1 MDWNDIKIF
10 LALVR
15 HGSVRAA
22 AMKLG
27 VSHSTVARRID
38 AFEAHLGVRLF
49 ERHSTGFA
57 ITPAGE
63 DVLANAEG
71 VENIV
76 HDLELRVLGRDQSL
90 SGNIHLTTMDFLATH
105 LLMPHL
111 AEFSLLYPDI
121 NLKVSTTYDTLDM
134 SKREADVA
142 LRCTKSPPGHL
153 AGKKVATLYM
163 AAYASPSYLDANRL
177 GMDSTACWIG
187 YTGESLHPKWVKDSD
202 YPHLSARGHFESM
215 LLQLEAAKSGMG
227 IGMLPCLIGD
237 GEKNL
242 RRLPLSCPKPVFD
255 LWLLTHRDARA
266 TARLRIFTKFLAN
279 AIASEQARLEGS
291 KVQANSPNEYPSVK

>member
-15 HGSVRAA
+15 YGSVRAA
-22 AMKLG
+22 AIKLD

-38 AFEAHLGVRLF
+38 SFEAHLGVRLF
-49 ERHSTGFA
+49 ERQSTGFA

-121 NLKVSTTYDTLDM
+121 NLEVSTTYDALDM

-142 LRCTKSPPGHL
+142 LRCTKKSPEHL
-153 AGKKVATLYM
+153 VGKRVATLYM
-163 AAYASPSYLDANRL
+163 AAYASKSYLNSNQL
-177 GMDSTACWIG
+177 GMDSSACWIG
-187 YTGESLHPKWVKDSD
+187 YNEESPHPKWVKDSD
-202 YPHLSARGHFESM
+202 YPHLSARGNFESL

-237 GEKNL
+237 SEKNL
-242 RRLPLSCPKPVFD
+242 SRLPLSHPKPVSD
-255 LWLLTHRDARA
+255 LWLLTHRDVRT
-266 TARLRIFTKFLAN
+266 TARLRVFTKFLAS
-279 AIASEQARLEGS
+279 AIASEQARLEGR
-291 KVQANSPNEYPSVK
+291 